1 MFRVIIAGGRDF
13 DDYQLLKATMDKL
26 LCNITDEI
34 TVVVDRPRALIRWVN
49 SMPWRRDTPLTITPP
64 SGSYTASELDTY
76 AMSRWHR
83 TQTLWPHSGTVKAVV
98 PRI

>member
-34 TVVVDRPRALIRWVN
+34 TV
-49 SMPWRRDTPLTITPP
+49 LTIIPP
-64 SGSYTASELDTY
+64 SGNYTASELDTY

-83 TQTLWPHSGTVKAVV
+83 TPPLWPHSGTVKVV
-98 PRI
+98 APST

>member
-34 TVVVDRPRALIRWVN
+34 TVVCGQAKGA
-49 SMPWRRDTPLTITPP
+49 DTLLTITPP
-64 SGSYTASELDTY
+64 SGNYTASELDTY

-83 TQTLWPHSGTVKAVV
+83 TPTLWPHSGTVKVV
-98 PRI
+98 APST